1 MSAPIDALT
10 QTTDAQPLPVLG
22 RDVTVPLVTGGEVT
36 YAALDYAASAPALQR
51 VWDDVAAYA
60 PYYGSVH
67 RGAGYLSQ
75 LSTDLF
81 ENSRRAVAEFL
92 GCREDDQVVF
102 TRSTTDSLN
111 LLAAVLP
118 AGCEVFV
125 FETEHH
131 ASLLPWRDAR
141 VSYLNAP
148 RTPGEAVATLE
159 RALAARDLKGP
170 ALVCVTGASNVTGEL
185 WPVRELA
192 AVAHAHGARVVL
204 DAAQLAPHHPVDIAE
219 LDVDWVAFSGHKLYA
234 PFGSGVLAGRAD
246 WLRDSEPYLAGGGAS
261 RKVARRSDGG
271 VDVEWH
277 TTAARHE
284 AGSPNVIGVYAIA
297 SACKALTEAGF
308 DRLVARERELVAR
321 VREGLAEVPE
331 VRVLSLFGDD
341 APRVGV
347 ISFVVDGWNSS
358 HFAAALSA
366 EYGIGVR
373 DGLFC
378 AHPLVRTLLGG
389 DAGDP
394 GSAARL
400 TPVPARGRSTRSG
413 SASGPVRRTS
423 TSSGSPG
430 PSGNSSG
437 TAPAGTTAPRTA
449 VASPTAADAR
459 RSGVEADRERRF
471 QVVLGVGTERHVRVR
486 GLDARDLADA
496 ARDDVRQVVV
506 PGDPHHGDQIVG
518 AGDGEDLADAFQR
531 RDGLGDLGDPVDA
544 GLDEHDRGDHG

>member
-1 MSAPIDALT
+1 MSVSVVAETAAPAVCHAAPAVCHADSAVCT
-10 QTTDAQPLPVLG
+10 EPLPVLG
-22 RDVTVPLVTGGEVT
+22 RDVRVPLVTGGEVA

-81 ENSRRAVAEFL
+81 ENARRTVEDFL
-92 GCREDDQVVF
+92 GCRADDQVVF

-111 LLAAVLP
+111 LLAQALP
-118 AGCEVFV
+118 EGCEVFV

-131 ASLLPWRDAR
+131 ASLLPWRDAP
-141 VSYLNAP
+141 VTYLDAP
-148 RTPGEAVATLE
+148 RAPDEAVRTLE
-159 RALAARDLKGP
+159 SALAARATPSGGAAP

-192 AVAHAHGARVVL
+192 AAAHAHGARIVL
-204 DAAQLAPHHPVDIAE
+204 DAAQLAPHHPVSVLE

-234 PFGSGVLAGRAD
+234 PFGSGVLAGRSD
-246 WLRDSEPYLAGGGAS
+246 WLREAEPYLAGGGAS
-261 RKVARRSDGG
+261 RSVARRGDGG

-284 AGSPNVIGVYAIA
+284 AGSPNVIGAYAIA

-308 DRLVARERELVAR
+308 ETLVAREQQLVER
-321 VREGLAEVPE
+321 VRAGLAEVPE
-331 VRVLSLFGDD
+331 VKVLSLFGED

-347 ISFVVDGWNSS
+347 LSFVVDGWNSS

-389 DAGDP
+389 DPREQGECGAPEAAP
-394 GSAARL
+394 GEKSLNAIR
-400 TPVPARGRSTRSG
+400 VSFG
-413 SASGPVRRTS
+413 
-423 TSSGSPG
+423 
-430 PSGNSSG
+430 
-437 TAPAGTTAPRTA
+437 AGTPDEHVERFVRAVGELVREGARWTYRT
-449 VASPTAADAR
+449 
-459 RSGVEADRERRF
+459 
-471 QVVLGVGTERHVRVR
+471 
-486 GLDARDLADA
+486 
-496 ARDDVRQVVV
+496 
-506 PGDPHHGDQIVG
+506 
-518 AGDGEDLADAFQR
+518 
-531 RDGLGDLGDPVDA
+531 RDGRCVPDTSA
-544 GLDEHDRGDHG
+544 

>member
-1 MSAPIDALT
+1 MSVFTVAADQSLCA
-10 QTTDAQPLPVLG
+10 PLPVLG
-22 RDVTVPLVTGGEVT
+22 EDVLVPLVTGGEVG
-36 YAALDYAASAPALQR
+36 YAALDYAASAPALKR

-81 ENSRRAVAEFL
+81 ESSRATVAEFL
-92 GCREDDQVVF
+92 GCRPEDQVVF

-111 LLAAVLP
+111 LLAAALP
-118 AGCEVFV
+118 ADCQVFV

-141 VSYLNAP
+141 VTYLNAP
-148 RTPGEAVATLE
+148 RTPAEAVATLE
-159 RALAARDLKGP
+159 RALTDREPHGP

-192 AVAHAHGARVVL
+192 AAAHAHGARIVL
-204 DAAQLAPHHPVDIAE
+204 DAAQLAPHHPVDITE

-246 WLRDSEPYLAGGGAS
+246 WLREAEPYLAGGGAS
-261 RKVARRSDGG
+261 RTVARRTDGG

-284 AGSPNVIGVYAIA
+284 AGSPNVIGVYSIA

-308 DRLVARERELVAR
+308 DRLVAREQRLVAE
-321 VREGLAEVPE
+321 VLTGLAEVPE
-331 VRVLSLFGDD
+331 VKVLSLFGDD

-347 ISFVVDGWNSS
+347 ISFVVEGWNSS

-378 AHPLVRTLLGG
+378 AHPLVRTLLGS
-389 DAGDP
+389 DP
-394 GSAARL
+394 GEAGECGA
-400 TPVPARGRSTRSG
+400 PEAEPGERSLNAIRVSFG
-413 SASGPVRRTS
+413 
-423 TSSGSPG
+423 
-430 PSGNSSG
+430 
-437 TAPAGTTAPRTA
+437 AGTP
-449 VASPTAADAR
+449 
-459 RSGVEADRERRF
+459 
-471 QVVLGVGTERHVRVR
+471 
-486 GLDARDLADA
+486 
-496 ARDDVRQVVV
+496 
-506 PGDPHHGDQIVG
+506 
-518 AGDGEDLADAFQR
+518 
-531 RDGLGDLGDPVDA
+531 
-544 GLDEHDRGDHG
+544 DEHVERFLRAVRELVSDGARWKYRTEDGRCVPDRGAAQI

>member
-1 MSAPIDALT
+1 MSVPTAALESSIC
-10 QTTDAQPLPVLG
+10 APLPVLG
-22 RDVTVPLVTGGEVT
+22 QNVTVPLVTGGEVT

-81 ENSRRAVAEFL
+81 ENSRRTVAEFL
-92 GCREDDQVVF
+92 GCRADDQVVF

-111 LLAAVLP
+111 LLAAAIP
-118 AGCEVFV
+118 ADCQVFV
-125 FETEHH
+125 YETEHH
-131 ASLLPWRDAR
+131 ASLLPWRDAQ
-141 VSYLNAP
+141 VTYLNAP
-148 RTPGEAVATLE
+148 RTPAQAVESLE
-159 RALAARDLKGP
+159 RALADRDPYGP

-185 WPVRELA
+185 WPVKELA
-192 AVAHAHGARVVL
+192 AAAHAHGARIVL

-246 WLRDSEPYLAGGGAS
+246 WLQAAEPYLAGGGAS
-261 RKVARRSDGG
+261 RKVARRADGG
-271 VDVEWH
+271 VDVDWH

-284 AGSPNVIGVYAIA
+284 AGSPNVIGVYSIA

-308 DRLVARERELVAR
+308 EGLVAREQELVGR

-331 VRVLSLFGDD
+331 VQVLSLFGDD

-347 ISFVVDGWNSS
+347 ISFVVRGWNSS

-378 AHPLVRTLLGG
+378 AHPLVRTLLGS
-389 DAGDP
+389 DPQDP
-394 GSAARL
+394 GECGAPEAE
-400 TPVPARGRSTRSG
+400 PGERSLNAIRVSFG
-413 SASGPVRRTS
+413 
-423 TSSGSPG
+423 
-430 PSGNSSG
+430 
-437 TAPAGTTAPRTA
+437 AGTP
-449 VASPTAADAR
+449 
-459 RSGVEADRERRF
+459 
-471 QVVLGVGTERHVRVR
+471 
-486 GLDARDLADA
+486 
-496 ARDDVRQVVV
+496 
-506 PGDPHHGDQIVG
+506 
-518 AGDGEDLADAFQR
+518 
-531 RDGLGDLGDPVDA
+531 
-544 GLDEHDRGDHG
+544 DEHIDRFLRAVSELVREGARWNYRTEDGRCVPDRGEAAQV

>member
-1 MSAPIDALT
+1 MSVSTAVP
-10 QTTDAQPLPVLG
+10 AQSVCAPLPVLG

-81 ENSRRAVAEFL
+81 ETARRTVAEFL
-92 GCREDDQVVF
+92 DCREADQVIF

-111 LLAAVLP
+111 LLAAALP
-118 AGCEVFV
+118 ADCQVFV

-131 ASLLPWRDAR
+131 ASLLPWKDAR
-141 VSYLNAP
+141 VTYLDAP
-148 RTPGEAVATLE
+148 RTPRRAVETLE
-159 RALAARDLKGP
+159 RALAERDPHGP

-192 AVAHAHGARVVL
+192 AAAHAHGARIVL
-204 DAAQLAPHHPVDIAE
+204 DAAQLAPHHPVSVQDLE
-219 LDVDWVAFSGHKLYA
+219 VDWVAFSGHKLYA
-234 PFGSGVLAGRAD
+234 PFGTGVLAGRAD
-246 WLRDSEPYLAGGGAS
+246 WLRAAEPYLAGGGAS
-261 RKVARRSDGG
+261 RAVTRREDGG

-277 TTAARHE
+277 ETAARHE
-284 AGSPNVIGVYAIA
+284 AGSPNVIGAYAVA

-308 DRLVARERELVAR
+308 EALVARERYLVDT
-321 VREGLAEVPE
+321 VRAGLAEVPE
-331 VRVLSLFGDD
+331 VRILSLFGDD

-347 ISFVVDGWNSS
+347 LSFVVEGWNSS

-389 DAGDP
+389 DPQAQGECGAPEAAPGEKSLNAIRVSFGAG
-394 GSAARL
+394 
-400 TPVPARGRSTRSG
+400 TPDEHVERFVGAVRELVRDGAKWQYRTQDGRCVPA
-413 SASGPVRRTS
+413 V
-423 TSSGSPG
+423 
-430 PSGNSSG
+430 
-437 TAPAGTTAPRTA
+437 
-449 VASPTAADAR
+449 
-459 RSGVEADRERRF
+459 
-471 QVVLGVGTERHVRVR
+471 
-486 GLDARDLADA
+486 
-496 ARDDVRQVVV
+496 
-506 PGDPHHGDQIVG
+506 
-518 AGDGEDLADAFQR
+518 
-531 RDGLGDLGDPVDA
+531 
-544 GLDEHDRGDHG
+544 

>member
-1 MSAPIDALT
+1 MSVSTAAVD
-10 QTTDAQPLPVLG
+10 QTVCTPLPVLG

-81 ENSRRAVAEFL
+81 ENARRTVAEFL
-92 GCREDDQVVF
+92 DCRDGDQVVF

-111 LLAAVLP
+111 LLAAALP
-118 AGCEVFV
+118 ADCQVFV

-131 ASLLPWRDAR
+131 ASLLPWLHPITAAPGAAQ
-141 VSYLNAP
+141 VTYLNAP
-148 RTPGEAVATLE
+148 RTPRQAVETLE
-159 RALAARDLKGP
+159 RALTERDPYGP

-192 AVAHAHGARVVL
+192 AAAHAHGARIVL
-204 DAAQLAPHHPVDIAE
+204 DAAQLAPHHPVSVQD
-219 LDVDWVAFSGHKLYA
+219 LGVDWVAFSGHKLYA

-246 WLRDSEPYLAGGGAS
+246 WLREAEPYLAGGGAS
-261 RKVARRSDGG
+261 RKVTRREDGG

-277 TTAARHE
+277 ESAARHE
-284 AGSPNVIGVYAIA
+284 AGSPNVIGAYSIA

-308 DRLVARERELVAR
+308 DTLVAREQYLIEK
-321 VREGLAEVPE
+321 VRAGLAEVPE
-331 VRVLSLFGDD
+331 VRILSLFGDD

-347 ISFVVDGWNSS
+347 ISFVVEGWNSS

-378 AHPLVRTLLGG
+378 AHPLVRTLLGS
-389 DAGDP
+389 DP
-394 GSAARL
+394 QTQGECGAPEAA
-400 TPVPARGRSTRSG
+400 
-413 SASGPVRRTS
+413 
-423 TSSGSPG
+423 PG
-430 PSGNSSG
+430 EKSLNAIRVSFG
-437 TAPAGTTAPRTA
+437 AGTP
-449 VASPTAADAR
+449 
-459 RSGVEADRERRF
+459 
-471 QVVLGVGTERHVRVR
+471 
-486 GLDARDLADA
+486 
-496 ARDDVRQVVV
+496 
-506 PGDPHHGDQIVG
+506 
-518 AGDGEDLADAFQR
+518 
-531 RDGLGDLGDPVDA
+531 
-544 GLDEHDRGDHG
+544 DEHVERFVNAVRELVTDGARWNYRTEDGRCVPDTSA

>member
-1 MSAPIDALT
+1 MSARPAAT
-10 QTTDAQPLPVLG
+10 ASASAASAASSVAACEPLPVLG
-22 RDVTVPLVTGGEVT
+22 SDVLVPLVTGGEVT
-36 YAALDYAASAPALQR
+36 YAALDYAASAPALRR
-51 VWDDVAAYA
+51 VWDDIAAYA

-81 ENSRRAVAEFL
+81 ENSRKDVAAFL

-111 LLAAVLP
+111 LLAAVAP
-118 AGCEVFV
+118 RGTEVFV

-131 ASLLPWRDAR
+131 ASLLPWEQRDDVTVR
-141 VSYLNAP
+141 YLSAP
-148 RTPGEAVATLE
+148 RSPRQAVETLE
-159 RALAARDLKGP
+159 QALAGRAEGP

-192 AVAHAHGARVVL
+192 AAAHAHGARIVL

-219 LDVDWVAFSGHKLYA
+219 ADVDWVAFSGHKLYA
-234 PFGSGVLAGRAD
+234 PFGAGVLAGRAD
-246 WLRDSEPYLAGGGAS
+246 WLLAARPYLAGGGAS
-261 RKVARRSDGG
+261 RKVTRRDDGG

-297 SACKALTEAGF
+297 SACRALAEAGF
-308 DRLVARERELVAR
+308 EGLVARERELIEK
-321 VREGLAEVPE
+321 VRAGLAEVPE

-347 ISFVVDGWNSS
+347 LSFVVEGWNSS

-378 AHPLVRTLLGG
+378 AHPLVRTLL
-389 DAGDP
+389 DSEPDEP
-394 GSAARL
+394 GECGAPEAA
-400 TPVPARGRSTRSG
+400 PGERSLNAIRVSFG
-413 SASGPVRRTS
+413 
-423 TSSGSPG
+423 
-430 PSGNSSG
+430 
-437 TAPAGTTAPRTA
+437 AGTP
-449 VASPTAADAR
+449 DEH
-459 RSGVEADRERRF
+459 VERF
-471 QVVLGVGTERHVRVR
+471 
-486 GLDARDLADA
+486 
-496 ARDDVRQVVV
+496 
-506 PGDPHHGDQIVG
+506 VG
-518 AGDGEDLADAFQR
+518 AVKELVREGARWSYRTEDGR
-531 RDGLGDLGDPVDA
+531 CVP
-544 GLDEHDRGDHG
+544 DRG

>member
-1 MSAPIDALT
+1 MSASLNAATTSTADTSVGAACDA
-10 QTTDAQPLPVLG
+10 ACAEPLQVLG

-81 ENSRRAVAEFL
+81 EQSRATVAEFL
-92 GCREDDQVVF
+92 DCRPADQVIF

-111 LLAAVLP
+111 LLGQALP
-118 AGCEVFV
+118 ADCQVFV

-141 VSYLNAP
+141 VTYLNAP

-159 RALAARDLKGP
+159 RALADREPYGP

-185 WPVRELA
+185 WPVKELA
-192 AVAHAHGARVVL
+192 AAAHAHGARIVL
-204 DAAQLAPHHPVDIAE
+204 DAAQLAPHHPVSVQD

-246 WLRDSEPYLAGGGAS
+246 WLQEAEPYLAGGGAS
-261 RKVARRSDGG
+261 RKVARREDGG

-284 AGSPNVIGVYAIA
+284 AGSPNVIGVYSIA
-297 SACKALTEAGF
+297 SACRALTEAGF
-308 DRLVARERELVAR
+308 DTLVARERHLIAK
-321 VREGLAEVPE
+321 VREGLAEVPA
-331 VRVLSLFGDD
+331 VRILSLFGDG

-378 AHPLVRTLLGG
+378 AHPLVRTLLGSAPQEPG
-389 DAGDP
+389 ECGAPEAEPGERSLNAIRVSFGAG
-394 GSAARL
+394 
-400 TPVPARGRSTRSG
+400 TPDEHVERFVGAVRELVAQGAQWTYRTEEGRCVPA
-413 SASGPVRRTS
+413 V
-423 TSSGSPG
+423 
-430 PSGNSSG
+430 
-437 TAPAGTTAPRTA
+437 
-449 VASPTAADAR
+449 
-459 RSGVEADRERRF
+459 
-471 QVVLGVGTERHVRVR
+471 
-486 GLDARDLADA
+486 
-496 ARDDVRQVVV
+496 
-506 PGDPHHGDQIVG
+506 
-518 AGDGEDLADAFQR
+518 
-531 RDGLGDLGDPVDA
+531 
-544 GLDEHDRGDHG
+544 

>member
-1 MSAPIDALT
+1 MSVPTAAVAPSLCA
-10 QTTDAQPLPVLG
+10 PLPVLG
-22 RDVTVPLVTGGEVT
+22 ADVTVPLVTGGDVT
-36 YAALDYAASAPALQR
+36 YAALDYAASSPALQR

-81 ENSRRAVAEFL
+81 ESSRVTVAEFL
-92 GCREDDQVVF
+92 GCRAEDQVVF

-111 LLAAVLP
+111 LLAAALP
-118 AGCEVFV
+118 ADCQVFV

-141 VSYLNAP
+141 VTYLDAP
-148 RTPGEAVATLE
+148 RTPDQAVATLE
-159 RALAARDLKGP
+159 RALAGRDPHGP

-192 AVAHAHGARVVL
+192 AAAHAHGARIVL

-246 WLRDSEPYLAGGGAS
+246 WLVDAEPYLAGGGAS
-261 RKVARRSDGG
+261 RKVARRTDGG

-284 AGSPNVIGVYAIA
+284 AGSPNVIGVYSIA
-297 SACKALTEAGF
+297 AACRALTEAGF
-308 DRLVARERELVAR
+308 DRLVAREQRLVAR
-321 VREGLAEVPE
+321 VREGLADVPE
-331 VRVLSLFGDD
+331 VTVLSLFGDD

-347 ISFVVDGWNSS
+347 LSFVVEGWNSS

-378 AHPLVRTLLGG
+378 AHPLVRTLLGSEPQE
-389 DAGDP
+389 P
-394 GSAARL
+394 GECGAPEAA
-400 TPVPARGRSTRSG
+400 PGERSLNAIRVSFG
-413 SASGPVRRTS
+413 
-423 TSSGSPG
+423 
-430 PSGNSSG
+430 
-437 TAPAGTTAPRTA
+437 AGTP
-449 VASPTAADAR
+449 
-459 RSGVEADRERRF
+459 
-471 QVVLGVGTERHVRVR
+471 
-486 GLDARDLADA
+486 
-496 ARDDVRQVVV
+496 
-506 PGDPHHGDQIVG
+506 
-518 AGDGEDLADAFQR
+518 
-531 RDGLGDLGDPVDA
+531 
-544 GLDEHDRGDHG
+544 DEHVERFLGAVRELVATGARWTYRTEEGRCVPDRGAAQV

>member
-1 MSAPIDALT
+1 MSASLNAAVATAVATSAAAVDPAC
-10 QTTDAQPLPVLG
+10 AEPLPVLG

-81 ENSRRAVAEFL
+81 EQSRVTVAEFL
-92 GCREDDQVVF
+92 DCRPADQVIF

-118 AGCEVFV
+118 AGCQVFV

-131 ASLLPWRDAR
+131 ASLLPWTDAQ
-141 VSYLNAP
+141 VTYLNAP
-148 RTPGEAVATLE
+148 APRTRPSPPWSGRWPTATLT
-159 RALAARDLKGP
+159 ARPWSASP
-170 ALVCVTGASNVTGEL
+170 ARPTS
-185 WPVRELA
+185 PVSCGRS
-192 AVAHAHGARVVL
+192 GARRGGARPRRA
-204 DAAQLAPHHPVDIAE
+204 DRPGRRPARPHHPVSVQD

-246 WLRDSEPYLAGGGAS
+246 WLQQAEPYLAGGGAS
-261 RKVARRSDGG
+261 RKVARREDGG

-284 AGSPNVIGVYAIA
+284 AGSPNVIGVYSIA

-308 DRLVARERELVAR
+308 ENLVARERHLIAK
-321 VREGLAEVPE
+321 VRDGLADVPA

-378 AHPLVRTLLGG
+378 AHPLVRTLLGSEPQAQG
-389 DAGDP
+389 ECGAPEAAPGERSLNAIRVSFGAG
-394 GSAARL
+394 
-400 TPVPARGRSTRSG
+400 TPDEHVERFVRAVKELVADGAQWQYRTEEGRCVPA
-413 SASGPVRRTS
+413 V
-423 TSSGSPG
+423 
-430 PSGNSSG
+430 
-437 TAPAGTTAPRTA
+437 
-449 VASPTAADAR
+449 
-459 RSGVEADRERRF
+459 
-471 QVVLGVGTERHVRVR
+471 
-486 GLDARDLADA
+486 
-496 ARDDVRQVVV
+496 
-506 PGDPHHGDQIVG
+506 
-518 AGDGEDLADAFQR
+518 
-531 RDGLGDLGDPVDA
+531 
-544 GLDEHDRGDHG
+544 

>member
-1 MSAPIDALT
+1 MSAYPNTAVET
-10 QTTDAQPLPVLG
+10 AAATVATGSATECVTTESADPCCAAPLPVLG

-81 ENSRRAVAEFL
+81 ENSRVTVAEFL
-92 GCREDDQVVF
+92 DCRPGDQVVF

-111 LLAAVLP
+111 LLASAVP
-118 AGCEVFV
+118 ADCQVFV

-131 ASLLPWRDAR
+131 ASLLPWKDAR
-141 VSYLNAP
+141 VTYLNAP
-148 RTPGEAVATLE
+148 RTPAQAVETLE
-159 RALAARDLKGP
+159 RALADRDPYGP

-185 WPVRELA
+185 WPVKELA
-192 AVAHAHGARVVL
+192 AAAHAHGARIVL
-204 DAAQLAPHHPVDIAE
+204 DAAQLAPHHPVSVRE

-234 PFGSGVLAGRAD
+234 PFGSGVLAGRSD
-246 WLRDSEPYLAGGGAS
+246 WLQDADPYLAGGGAS
-261 RKVARRSDGG
+261 RKVARRADGG

-284 AGSPNVIGVYAIA
+284 AGSPNVIGVYSIA
-297 SACKALTEAGF
+297 SACKALTEVGF
-308 DRLVARERELVAR
+308 DQLVAREQHLIET
-321 VREGLAEVPE
+321 VRAGLAEVPE

-347 ISFVVDGWNSS
+347 ISFVVEGWNSS

-378 AHPLVRTLLGG
+378 AHPLVRTLLGS
-389 DAGDP
+389 DPQDP
-394 GSAARL
+394 GECGAPEAE
-400 TPVPARGRSTRSG
+400 PGERSLNAIRVSFG
-413 SASGPVRRTS
+413 
-423 TSSGSPG
+423 
-430 PSGNSSG
+430 
-437 TAPAGTTAPRTA
+437 AGTP
-449 VASPTAADAR
+449 DEH
-459 RSGVEADRERRF
+459 VERF
-471 QVVLGVGTERHVRVR
+471 
-486 GLDARDLADA
+486 
-496 ARDDVRQVVV
+496 
-506 PGDPHHGDQIVG
+506 VG
-518 AGDGEDLADAFQR
+518 AVKELV
-531 RDGLGDLGDPVDA
+531 RDGAQWKYRTEDGRCVP
-544 GLDEHDRGDHG
+544 DRG

>member
-1 MSAPIDALT
+1 MSVFTAASD
-10 QTTDAQPLPVLG
+10 QSVCSPLPVLG

-81 ENSRRAVAEFL
+81 ENARRTVAEFL
-92 GCREDDQVVF
+92 DCRPDDQVIF

-111 LLAAVLP
+111 LLARALP
-118 AGCEVFV
+118 AGCQVFV

-131 ASLLPWRDAR
+131 ASLLPWQDAQ
-141 VSYLNAP
+141 VTYLDAP
-148 RTPGEAVATLE
+148 RTPEQAVATLE
-159 RALAARDLKGP
+159 RALADRTVSVEGGHGP

-192 AVAHAHGARVVL
+192 AAAHAHGARIVL
-204 DAAQLAPHHPVDIAE
+204 DAAQLAPHHPVSVRD

-246 WLRDSEPYLAGGGAS
+246 WLRAAEPYLAGGGAS
-261 RKVARRSDGG
+261 RTVSRRQDGG

-277 TTAARHE
+277 ESAARHE
-284 AGSPNVIGVYAIA
+284 AGSPNVIGAYSIA
-297 SACKALTEAGF
+297 SACKALTEAGW
-308 DRLVARERELVAR
+308 DTLVARERHLIAR
-321 VREGLAEVPE
+321 VRAGLAEVPQ
-331 VRVLSLFGDD
+331 VKVLSLFGDD

-347 ISFVVDGWNSS
+347 ISFVVEGWNSS

-378 AHPLVRTLLGG
+378 AHPLVRTLLGTDPQTQG
-389 DAGDP
+389 ECGAPEAQPGEKSLNAIRVSFGAG
-394 GSAARL
+394 
-400 TPVPARGRSTRSG
+400 TPDEHVDRFVTAVRELVTEGAKWTYRTEDGRCVPA
-413 SASGPVRRTS
+413 V
-423 TSSGSPG
+423 
-430 PSGNSSG
+430 
-437 TAPAGTTAPRTA
+437 
-449 VASPTAADAR
+449 
-459 RSGVEADRERRF
+459 
-471 QVVLGVGTERHVRVR
+471 
-486 GLDARDLADA
+486 
-496 ARDDVRQVVV
+496 
-506 PGDPHHGDQIVG
+506 
-518 AGDGEDLADAFQR
+518 
-531 RDGLGDLGDPVDA
+531 
-544 GLDEHDRGDHG
+544 

>member
-1 MSAPIDALT
+1 MSARPHASADIAAADTAAET
-10 QTTDAQPLPVLG
+10 GETAEACCTGPLPVLG

-81 ENSRRAVAEFL
+81 EQSRATVAAFL
-92 GCREDDQVVF
+92 DCRDGDQVVF

-111 LLAAVLP
+111 LLAQVVP
-118 AGCEVFV
+118 ADCRVFV

-141 VSYLNAP
+141 VTYLDAP
-148 RTPGEAVATLE
+148 RTPAQAVETLE
-159 RALAARDLKGP
+159 RALADRDPHGP

-192 AVAHAHGARVVL
+192 AAAHAHGARIVL
-204 DAAQLAPHHPVDIAE
+204 DAAQLAPHHPVSVKD

-246 WLRDSEPYLAGGGAS
+246 WLQAAEPYLAGGGAS
-261 RKVARRSDGG
+261 RTVTRRVGGEGAGG

-284 AGSPNVIGVYAIA
+284 AGSPNVIGVYSIA

-308 DRLVARERELVAR
+308 DTLVARERHLIDT
-321 VREGLAEVPE
+321 VRAGLAEVPE

-347 ISFVVDGWNSS
+347 ISFVVEGWNSS

-378 AHPLVRTLLGG
+378 AHPLVRTLLGS
-389 DAGDP
+389 DPQDP
-394 GSAARL
+394 GECGAPEAAA
-400 TPVPARGRSTRSG
+400 PGERSLNAIRVSFG
-413 SASGPVRRTS
+413 
-423 TSSGSPG
+423 
-430 PSGNSSG
+430 
-437 TAPAGTTAPRTA
+437 AGTPDEHVERFLGA
-449 VASPTAADAR
+449 VKEL
-459 RSGVEADRERRF
+459 V
-471 QVVLGVGTERHVRVR
+471 
-486 GLDARDLADA
+486 
-496 ARDDVRQVVV
+496 
-506 PGDPHHGDQIVG
+506 
-518 AGDGEDLADAFQR
+518 
-531 RDGLGDLGDPVDA
+531 RDGAQWKYRTEDGRCVP
-544 GLDEHDRGDHG
+544 DRG

>member
-1 MSAPIDALT
+1 MSARPAA
-10 QTTDAQPLPVLG
+10 TTTATAVESADPCCAAPLPVLG

-81 ENSRRAVAEFL
+81 ENSRETVAEFL
-92 GCREDDQVVF
+92 DCRPGDQIVF

-111 LLAAVLP
+111 LLAQVIP
-118 AGCEVFV
+118 ANCEVFV

-141 VSYLNAP
+141 VTYLNAP
-148 RTPGEAVATLE
+148 RTPQQAVETLE
-159 RALAARDLKGP
+159 RALADRDPYGP

-192 AVAHAHGARVVL
+192 AAAHAHGARIVL
-204 DAAQLAPHHPVDIAE
+204 DAAQLAPHHPVSVRE
-219 LDVDWVAFSGHKLYA
+219 LDVDWIAFSGHKLYA

-246 WLRDSEPYLAGGGAS
+246 WLQESEPYLAGGGAS
-261 RKVARRSDGG
+261 KKVARRADGG

-284 AGSPNVIGVYAIA
+284 AGSPNVIGVYSIA

-308 DRLVARERELVAR
+308 DSLVERERHLIAK
-321 VREGLAEVPE
+321 VRAGLAEVPE

-378 AHPLVRTLLGG
+378 AHPLVRTLLGS
-389 DAGDP
+389 DPQDP
-394 GSAARL
+394 GECGAPEAEPGERSLNAIRVSFGAG
-400 TPVPARGRSTRSG
+400 TPDEHVDRFVRAVRELVTQGAKWQYRTESGRCVPA
-413 SASGPVRRTS
+413 V
-423 TSSGSPG
+423 
-430 PSGNSSG
+430 
-437 TAPAGTTAPRTA
+437 
-449 VASPTAADAR
+449 
-459 RSGVEADRERRF
+459 
-471 QVVLGVGTERHVRVR
+471 
-486 GLDARDLADA
+486 
-496 ARDDVRQVVV
+496 
-506 PGDPHHGDQIVG
+506 
-518 AGDGEDLADAFQR
+518 
-531 RDGLGDLGDPVDA
+531 
-544 GLDEHDRGDHG
+544 

>member
-1 MSAPIDALT
+1 MSVFTAAADQSLCA
-10 QTTDAQPLPVLG
+10 PLPVLG
-22 RDVTVPLVTGGEVT
+22 EDVLVPLVTGGEVG
-36 YAALDYAASAPALQR
+36 YAALDYAASAPALKR

-81 ENSRRAVAEFL
+81 ESSRATVAEFL
-92 GCREDDQVVF
+92 GCRPEDQVVF

-111 LLAAVLP
+111 LLAAALP
-118 AGCEVFV
+118 ADCQVFV

-141 VSYLNAP
+141 VTYLNAP
-148 RTPGEAVATLE
+148 RTPAQAVATLE
-159 RALAARDLKGP
+159 AALAGREPHGP

-192 AVAHAHGARVVL
+192 AAAHAHGARIVL

-246 WLRDSEPYLAGGGAS
+246 WLREAEPYLAGGGAS
-261 RKVARRSDGG
+261 RKVARRTDGG

-284 AGSPNVIGVYAIA
+284 AGSPNVIGVYSIA

-308 DRLVARERELVAR
+308 DRLVAREQHLVGE
-321 VREGLAEVPE
+321 VLSGLAEVPE
-331 VRVLSLFGDD
+331 VKVLSLFGDD

-347 ISFVVDGWNSS
+347 ISFVVEGWNSS

-378 AHPLVRTLLGG
+378 AHPLVRTLLGS
-389 DAGDP
+389 DP
-394 GSAARL
+394 GEAGECGA
-400 TPVPARGRSTRSG
+400 PEAEPGERSLNAIRVSFG
-413 SASGPVRRTS
+413 
-423 TSSGSPG
+423 
-430 PSGNSSG
+430 
-437 TAPAGTTAPRTA
+437 AGTP
-449 VASPTAADAR
+449 
-459 RSGVEADRERRF
+459 
-471 QVVLGVGTERHVRVR
+471 
-486 GLDARDLADA
+486 
-496 ARDDVRQVVV
+496 
-506 PGDPHHGDQIVG
+506 
-518 AGDGEDLADAFQR
+518 
-531 RDGLGDLGDPVDA
+531 
-544 GLDEHDRGDHG
+544 DEHVERFLRAVRELVSDGARWKYRTEDGRCVPDRGAAAQV

>member
-1 MSAPIDALT
+1 MSVSTAAVD
-10 QTTDAQPLPVLG
+10 QTICAPLPVLG
-22 RDVTVPLVTGGEVT
+22 ADVTVPLVTGGDVT

-81 ENSRRAVAEFL
+81 ESSRVTVAEFL
-92 GCREDDQVVF
+92 GCRADDQVVF

-111 LLAAVLP
+111 LLAAALP
-118 AGCEVFV
+118 ADCEVFV

-141 VSYLNAP
+141 VTYLDAP
-148 RTPGEAVATLE
+148 RTPDQAVATLE
-159 RALAARDLKGP
+159 RALADRSPYGP

-185 WPVRELA
+185 WPVKELA
-192 AVAHAHGARVVL
+192 AAAHAHGARIVL

-246 WLRDSEPYLAGGGAS
+246 WLVAAEPYLAGGGAS
-261 RKVARRSDGG
+261 RKVARRTDGG

-284 AGSPNVIGVYAIA
+284 AGSPNVIGVYSIA
-297 SACKALTEAGF
+297 AACKALTEAGF
-308 DRLVARERELVAR
+308 DRLVDREQRLVTR

-331 VRVLSLFGDD
+331 VKVLSLFGDD

-347 ISFVVDGWNSS
+347 ISFVVEGWNSS

-378 AHPLVRTLLGG
+378 AHPLVRTLLGSEPQ
-389 DAGDP
+389 DP
-394 GSAARL
+394 GECGAPEAG
-400 TPVPARGRSTRSG
+400 PGERSLNAIRVSFG
-413 SASGPVRRTS
+413 
-423 TSSGSPG
+423 
-430 PSGNSSG
+430 
-437 TAPAGTTAPRTA
+437 AGTP
-449 VASPTAADAR
+449 
-459 RSGVEADRERRF
+459 
-471 QVVLGVGTERHVRVR
+471 
-486 GLDARDLADA
+486 
-496 ARDDVRQVVV
+496 
-506 PGDPHHGDQIVG
+506 
-518 AGDGEDLADAFQR
+518 
-531 RDGLGDLGDPVDA
+531 
-544 GLDEHDRGDHG
+544 DEHIERFLGAVRELVSKGARWTYRTEEGRCVPDRGAAQV

>member
-1 MSAPIDALT
+1 MSVPTAAVDPSVCA
-10 QTTDAQPLPVLG
+10 PLPVLG
-22 RDVTVPLVTGGEVT
+22 ADVTVPLVTGGNVA

-81 ENSRRAVAEFL
+81 ESSRAAVADFL
-92 GCREDDQVVF
+92 GCRADDQVVF

-118 AGCEVFV
+118 ADCQVFV

-131 ASLLPWRDAR
+131 ASLLPWRDAP
-141 VSYLNAP
+141 VTYLDAP
-148 RTPGEAVATLE
+148 RTPAQAVATLE
-159 RALAARDLKGP
+159 RALAGRASQGP

-192 AVAHAHGARVVL
+192 ATARAHGARIVL
-204 DAAQLAPHHPVDIAE
+204 DAAQLAPHHPVDIAA
-219 LDVDWVAFSGHKLYA
+219 LDVDWVALSGHKLYA

-246 WLRDSEPYLAGGGAS
+246 WLRDAEPYLAGGGAS
-261 RKVARRSDGG
+261 RTVARRSDGG
-271 VDVEWH
+271 VDVQWH

-284 AGSPNVIGVYAIA
+284 AGSPNVIGVYSIA
-297 SACKALTEAGF
+297 AACRALTEAGF
-308 DRLVARERELVAR
+308 DGLVAREQQLVTR
-321 VREGLAEVPE
+321 VREGLAAVPE

-347 ISFVVDGWNSS
+347 ISFVVEGWNSS

-378 AHPLVRTLLGG
+378 AHPLVRTLLG
-389 DAGDP
+389 AEARDP
-394 GSAARL
+394 GECGA
-400 TPVPARGRSTRSG
+400 PDGEPGERSLN
-413 SASGPVRRTS
+413 AVRVS
-423 TSSGSPG
+423 FG
-430 PSGNSSG
+430 
-437 TAPAGTTAPRTA
+437 AGTPDEHIDRFLGA
-449 VASPTAADAR
+449 V
-459 RSGVEADRERRF
+459 RE
-471 QVVLGVGTERHVRVR
+471 L
-486 GLDARDLADA
+486 
-496 ARDDVRQVVV
+496 
-506 PGDPHHGDQIVG
+506 VG
-518 AGDGEDLADAFQR
+518 AGARWTYRTEDGR
-531 RDGLGDLGDPVDA
+531 CVP
-544 GLDEHDRGDHG
+544 DRGTAQA

>member
-1 MSAPIDALT
+1 MSACPNAATATASAASGEAVESADPCCA
-10 QTTDAQPLPVLG
+10 APLPVLG
-22 RDVTVPLVTGGEVT
+22 RDVTVPLVTGGEVS

-81 ENSRRAVAEFL
+81 ENSRDTVAEFL
-92 GCREDDQVVF
+92 DCRPGDQVVF

-111 LLAAVLP
+111 LLAQVIP

-141 VSYLNAP
+141 VTYLNAP
-148 RTPGEAVATLE
+148 RTPRQAVETLE
-159 RALAARDLKGP
+159 RALADRDPHGP

-185 WPVRELA
+185 WPVKELA
-192 AVAHAHGARVVL
+192 AAAHAHGARIVL
-204 DAAQLAPHHPVDIAE
+204 DAAQLAPHHPVSVQE

-246 WLRDSEPYLAGGGAS
+246 WLQDAEPYLAGGGAS
-261 RKVARRSDGG
+261 RKVARRADGG

-284 AGSPNVIGVYAIA
+284 AGSPNVIGVYSIA

-308 DRLVARERELVAR
+308 DQLVARERHLIAK

-347 ISFVVDGWNSS
+347 ISFVVEGWNSS

-378 AHPLVRTLLGG
+378 AHPLVRTLLGS
-389 DAGDP
+389 DPQDP
-394 GSAARL
+394 GECGAPEAA
-400 TPVPARGRSTRSG
+400 PGERSLNAIRVSFG
-413 SASGPVRRTS
+413 
-423 TSSGSPG
+423 
-430 PSGNSSG
+430 
-437 TAPAGTTAPRTA
+437 AGTP
-449 VASPTAADAR
+449 DEH
-459 RSGVEADRERRF
+459 VERF
-471 QVVLGVGTERHVRVR
+471 
-486 GLDARDLADA
+486 
-496 ARDDVRQVVV
+496 
-506 PGDPHHGDQIVG
+506 VG
-518 AGDGEDLADAFQR
+518 AVKRLVREGAQWKYRTEDGR
-531 RDGLGDLGDPVDA
+531 CVP
-544 GLDEHDRGDHG
+544 DRG

>member
-1 MSAPIDALT
+1 MSVSTVA
-10 QTTDAQPLPVLG
+10 TDQSVCAPLPVLG

-81 ENSRRAVAEFL
+81 ENSRVAVAEFL
-92 GCREDDQVVF
+92 GCRDDDQVVF

-111 LLAAVLP
+111 LLAAALP
-118 AGCEVFV
+118 AGCQVFV

-131 ASLLPWRDAR
+131 ASLLPWKDAR
-141 VSYLNAP
+141 VTCLDAP
-148 RTPGEAVATLE
+148 RTRGEAVRTLE
-159 RALAARDLKGP
+159 RALADREPYGP

-192 AVAHAHGARVVL
+192 AAAHAHGARIVL
-204 DAAQLAPHHPVDIAE
+204 DAAQLAPHHPVSVRD

-246 WLRDSEPYLAGGGAS
+246 WLREAEPYLAGGGAS
-261 RKVARRSDGG
+261 RKVARRADGG

-308 DRLVARERELVAR
+308 DGLVAREQYLIGKVC
-321 VREGLAEVPE
+321 EGLAEVPE
-331 VRVLSLFGDD
+331 VKVLSLFGDD
-341 APRVGV
+341 ASPRPAGAAPTRVGV
-347 ISFVVDGWNSS
+347 VSFVVRGWNSS

-389 DAGDP
+389 DPQEAGECGAPD
-394 GSAARL
+394 GG
-400 TPVPARGRSTRSG
+400 T
-413 SASGPVRRTS
+413 TS
-423 TSSGSPG
+423 LNAIRVSFG
-430 PSGNSSG
+430 
-437 TAPAGTTAPRTA
+437 AGTPDEHVDRFVRA
-449 VASPTAADAR
+449 VKEL
-459 RSGVEADRERRF
+459 V
-471 QVVLGVGTERHVRVR
+471 
-486 GLDARDLADA
+486 
-496 ARDDVRQVVV
+496 
-506 PGDPHHGDQIVG
+506 
-518 AGDGEDLADAFQR
+518 
-531 RDGLGDLGDPVDA
+531 RDGARWNYRTEDGRCVP
-544 GLDEHDRGDHG
+544 DRG

>member
-1 MSAPIDALT
+1 MSARPAATASASAAACASAASADSSVA
-10 QTTDAQPLPVLG
+10 ACEPLPVLG
-22 RDVTVPLVTGGEVT
+22 SDVLVPLVTGGEVT
-36 YAALDYAASAPALQR
+36 YAALDYAASAPALRR
-51 VWDDVAAYA
+51 VWDDIAAYA

-81 ENSRRAVAEFL
+81 ENSRKDVAAFL

-111 LLAAVLP
+111 LLAAVAP
-118 AGCEVFV
+118 RGTEVFV

-131 ASLLPWRDAR
+131 ASLLPWEQRDDVTVR
-141 VSYLNAP
+141 YLSAP
-148 RTPGEAVATLE
+148 RSPRQAVETLE
-159 RALAARDLKGP
+159 QALAGRAEGP

-192 AVAHAHGARVVL
+192 AAAHAHGARIVL

-219 LDVDWVAFSGHKLYA
+219 ADVDWVAFSGHKLYA
-234 PFGSGVLAGRAD
+234 PFGAGVLAGRAD
-246 WLRDSEPYLAGGGAS
+246 WLLAARPYLAGGGAS
-261 RKVARRSDGG
+261 RKVTRRDDGG

-297 SACKALTEAGF
+297 SACRALAEAGF
-308 DRLVARERELVAR
+308 EGLVARERELIEK
-321 VREGLAEVPE
+321 VRAGLAEVPE

-347 ISFVVDGWNSS
+347 LSFVVEGWNSS

-378 AHPLVRTLLGG
+378 AHPLVRTLL
-389 DAGDP
+389 DSEPDEP
-394 GSAARL
+394 GECGAPEAA
-400 TPVPARGRSTRSG
+400 PGERSLNAIRVSFG
-413 SASGPVRRTS
+413 
-423 TSSGSPG
+423 
-430 PSGNSSG
+430 
-437 TAPAGTTAPRTA
+437 AGTP
-449 VASPTAADAR
+449 DEH
-459 RSGVEADRERRF
+459 VERF
-471 QVVLGVGTERHVRVR
+471 
-486 GLDARDLADA
+486 
-496 ARDDVRQVVV
+496 
-506 PGDPHHGDQIVG
+506 VG
-518 AGDGEDLADAFQR
+518 AVKELVREGARWSYRTEDGR
-531 RDGLGDLGDPVDA
+531 CVP
-544 GLDEHDRGDHG
+544 DRG

>member
-1 MSAPIDALT
+1 MSARSNTAAPIASAPVVSSSAAAPESEDPLCA
-10 QTTDAQPLPVLG
+10 APLPVLG

-81 ENSRRAVAEFL
+81 ENSRVTVHEFL
-92 GCREDDQVVF
+92 DCRDGDQVVF

-111 LLAAVLP
+111 LLAAALP
-118 AGCEVFV
+118 ADCRVFV

-131 ASLLPWRDAR
+131 ASLLPWRGAQ
-141 VSYLNAP
+141 VTYLDAP
-148 RTPGEAVATLE
+148 RDPAEAVATLE
-159 RALAARDLKGP
+159 RALAGREPHGP

-185 WPVRELA
+185 WPVKELA
-192 AVAHAHGARVVL
+192 AAAHAHGARIVL
-204 DAAQLAPHHPVDIAE
+204 DAAQLAPHHPVSVRD

-246 WLRDSEPYLAGGGAS
+246 WLQAAEPYLAGGGAS
-261 RKVARRSDGG
+261 RKVARRTDGG

-284 AGSPNVIGVYAIA
+284 AGSPNVIGVHSIA
-297 SACKALTEAGF
+297 SACKAITEAGF
-308 DRLVARERELVAR
+308 DRLVAREQQLVAK
-321 VREGLAEVPE
+321 VRAGLAEVPQ
-331 VRVLSLFGDD
+331 VKVLSLFGDD

-347 ISFVVDGWNSS
+347 ISFVVEGWNSS

-378 AHPLVRTLLGG
+378 AHPLVRTLLGT
-389 DAGDP
+389 DPQDP
-394 GSAARL
+394 GECGAPEAEPGERSLNAIRVSFGAGTPDEHVERFVGAVKELVTDGARWNYH
-400 TPVPARGRSTRSG
+400 TEDGRCVPA
-413 SASGPVRRTS
+413 V
-423 TSSGSPG
+423 
-430 PSGNSSG
+430 
-437 TAPAGTTAPRTA
+437 
-449 VASPTAADAR
+449 
-459 RSGVEADRERRF
+459 
-471 QVVLGVGTERHVRVR
+471 
-486 GLDARDLADA
+486 
-496 ARDDVRQVVV
+496 
-506 PGDPHHGDQIVG
+506 
-518 AGDGEDLADAFQR
+518 
-531 RDGLGDLGDPVDA
+531 
-544 GLDEHDRGDHG
+544 

>member
-1 MSAPIDALT
+1 MSARLNTATAPAATVPSPDAAVA
-10 QTTDAQPLPVLG
+10 DAGSDPCCAEPLPVLG

-81 ENSRRAVAEFL
+81 ENSRVTVADFL
-92 GCREDDQVVF
+92 DCREGDQVVF

-111 LLAAVLP
+111 LLASALP
-118 AGCEVFV
+118 ADCRVFV

-131 ASLLPWRDAR
+131 ASLLPWGDTR
-141 VSYLNAP
+141 VTYLNAP
-148 RTPGEAVATLE
+148 RTHAEAVRTLE
-159 RALAARDLKGP
+159 QALADRDPSSRSSSWGDPVGP

-185 WPVRELA
+185 WPVKELA
-192 AVAHAHGARVVL
+192 EVAHAHGARIVL
-204 DAAQLAPHHPVDIAE
+204 DAAQLAPHHAVSVRD

-246 WLRDSEPYLAGGGAS
+246 WLQEAEPYLAGGGAS
-261 RKVARRSDGG
+261 RTVARRADGG

-277 TTAARHE
+277 TTPARHE
-284 AGSPNVIGVYAIA
+284 AGSPNVIGVYSIA

-308 DRLVARERELVAR
+308 ENLVAREQHLVDR
-321 VREGLAEVPE
+321 VREGLAAVPE
-331 VRVLSLFGDD
+331 VKVLSLFGAD

-347 ISFVVDGWNSS
+347 ISFVVEGWNSS

-378 AHPLVRTLLGG
+378 AHPLVRTLLGS
-389 DAGDP
+389 APQDP
-394 GSAARL
+394 GECGAPEARPGEVSL
-400 TPVPARGRSTRSG
+400 NAIRVSFGAGTPDEHVERFVGAVKELVREGAKWQYRTEDGRCVPA
-413 SASGPVRRTS
+413 V
-423 TSSGSPG
+423 
-430 PSGNSSG
+430 
-437 TAPAGTTAPRTA
+437 
-449 VASPTAADAR
+449 
-459 RSGVEADRERRF
+459 
-471 QVVLGVGTERHVRVR
+471 
-486 GLDARDLADA
+486 
-496 ARDDVRQVVV
+496 
-506 PGDPHHGDQIVG
+506 
-518 AGDGEDLADAFQR
+518 
-531 RDGLGDLGDPVDA
+531 
-544 GLDEHDRGDHG
+544 